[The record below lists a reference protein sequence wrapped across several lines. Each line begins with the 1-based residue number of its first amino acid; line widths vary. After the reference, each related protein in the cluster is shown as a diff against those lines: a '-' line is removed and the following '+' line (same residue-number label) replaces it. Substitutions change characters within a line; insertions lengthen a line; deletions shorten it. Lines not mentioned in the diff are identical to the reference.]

1 MRDDV
6 YWASQDGWERWTPT
20 QPPTAAPQ
28 NHLRVDQPSV
38 ESHPFTYQVKHAPR
52 PFTKSKFVG
61 EGKEDSTCSRSHEPS
76 QGHGIRPHDWI
87 YSRVPTQMTFDVM
100 KAKSRCVV
108 DYFLLHL
115 LRKHAIIIASYIQA
129 VSTVHEA
136 FVDAPSALRHAR
148 RPAQSHIEGKN
159 TPPGLTIVRCR
170 GSRFPPS
177 SLVGVASSPRTC
189 SPHLRSRSTA
199 CFRPFAEQV
208 IPSLSIIVFSSRTL
222 FIPLTKHTTPSP
234 IRGEHKIKHL

>member
-1 MRDDV
+1 MCGRLFSPAPTTKTRHNHRLLYPSSV
-6 YWASQDGWERWTPT
+6 YCARSLRRC
-20 QPPTAAPQ
+20 PQ
-28 NHLRVDQPSV
+28 R
-38 ESHPFTYQVKHAPR
+38 A
-52 PFTKSKFVG
+52 
-61 EGKEDSTCSRSHEPS
+61 
-76 QGHGIRPHDWI
+76 
-87 YSRVPTQMTFDVM
+87 
-100 KAKSRCVV
+100 KA
-108 DYFLLHL
+108 
-115 LRKHAIIIASYIQA
+115 
-129 VSTVHEA
+129 
-136 FVDAPSALRHAR
+136 
-148 RPAQSHIEGKN
+148 RPAQSHIEGEN